1 MLVMNEGQ
9 RSRLKAVI
17 RATDPTLRGV
27 SGMTKAQLLDEAKRL
42 DIDVPAIIGVTIDQ
56 GEPTMTSDQG
66 EPTIDQGE
74 APVMSQEAQAEY
86 DALQQAWDDMSPR
99 EFRET
104 LKNVVIRAHK
114 PAEVHTVTETVIEYQ
129 PAPAGTTGVAA
140 PLAPLVARQAKRAG
154 SITLGSLFGLTG
166 ALAAH
171 ETSLWTGGLDV
182 PTVANDHVWPDDIAG
197 FATMTL
203 VRNRPTYFTGPKG
216 VGKTTTIEQVAARLG
231 RPFVVIS
238 CSEETELPA
247 LIGTLVPHNGGVI
260 FKYGT
265 LTRAMQIAGAII
277 LLDEVDTLR
286 TGVAIGLNSIL
297 ENREITIPETGERV
311 CCADGVLFVGAG
323 NSNGRGDTSG
333 RYGGVN
339 EQNAATMSR
348 FRNMVGVSYLTPAK
362 EAKLLQGRTS
372 CPAALAKLLV
382 GAANVTRNAV
392 SGGTLSDGMSF
403 RALQS
408 WAENLV
414 DGHEPARA
422 ARLALLNQA
431 SVEEGEVLRQILLTH
446 ASDNLIAEALGG
458 QALGRG
464 AGDFTPVQGA

>member
-1 MLVMNEGQ
+1 MLVMNEAQ

-56 GEPTMTSDQG
+56 GEQTMIINQG
-66 EPTIDQGE
+66 DEPTIDQGE
-74 APVMSQEAQAEY
+74 APSMSQEAQAEY
-86 DALQQAWDDMSPR
+86 DALQQAWDDMSPKM
-99 EFRET
+99 FRET
-104 LKNVVIRAHK
+104 LRNVVIRAHK

-129 PAPAGTTGVAA
+129 PAPAGAAA
-140 PLAPLVARQAKRAG
+140 PALAPIVARQAKRAG
-154 SITLGSLFGLTG
+154 STSLGALFGLEPSK
-166 ALAAH
+166 A
-171 ETSLWTGGLDV
+171 SNVNVDLWTNGLNV
-182 PTVANDHVWPDDIAG
+182 PSVASDHVWPADIEA
-197 FATMTL
+197 FATTAL
-203 VRNRPTYFTGPKG
+203 LRNRPTYFTGPKG
-216 VGKTTTIEQVAARLG
+216 VGKTTTLEQVAARMG

-247 LIGTLVPHNGGVI
+247 LCGTLVPHNGSVT
-260 FKYGT
+260 FKRGA
-265 LTRAMQIAGAII
+265 LTAAMGIAGAII

-286 TGVAIGLNSIL
+286 QGVAVGLNGIL
-297 ENREITIPETGERV
+297 ENREYVVPETGEKIT
-311 CCADGVLFVGAG
+311 CSDGVIFVGAG

-333 RYGGVN
+333 RYVGVQ
-339 EQNAATMSR
+339 EQNAALMSR
-348 FRNMVGVSYLTPAK
+348 FRAIIAVSYLSPAK
-362 EAKLLQGRTS
+362 ETKLLQSRTS

-382 GAANVTRNAV
+382 GAANVTREAV

-408 WAENLV
+408 WAELLV
-414 DGHEPARA
+414 DGLSPAAA
-422 ARLALLNQA
+422 ARCALLNGA

-464 AGDFTPVQGA
+464 AGDFSSVGA